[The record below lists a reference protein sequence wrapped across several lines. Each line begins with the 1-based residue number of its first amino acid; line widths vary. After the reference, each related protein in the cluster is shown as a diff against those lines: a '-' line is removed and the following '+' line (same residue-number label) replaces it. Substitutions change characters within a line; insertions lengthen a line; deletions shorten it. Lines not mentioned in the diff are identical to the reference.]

1 MNSSRIITSPPL
13 PEIQEDEEVDELI
26 DRLIKKESLSE
37 NDLHEELRYIKK
49 GMNNNDELDLSRL
62 TKLEEF

>member
-37 NDLHEELRYIKK
+37 NDLHEELRHIKK
-49 GMNNNDELDLSRL
+49 GKNNNDELDLSRL